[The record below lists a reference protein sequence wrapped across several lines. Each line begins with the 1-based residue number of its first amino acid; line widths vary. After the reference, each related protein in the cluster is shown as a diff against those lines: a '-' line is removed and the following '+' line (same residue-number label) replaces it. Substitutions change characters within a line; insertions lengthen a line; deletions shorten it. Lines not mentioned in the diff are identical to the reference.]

1 MKINETIAIDQF
13 RYSKYSLHQI
23 FIVNLVSYTHDPFDY
38 TQDHGERSRTMRI
51 LIIEDEKKLSD
62 VIKKGLIEEGYAVD
76 QAFNGEE
83 GLYLAESESYD
94 VIILDIMLPKMD
106 GMTVCKGLRKK
117 GIVIPI
123 LMLTAKTRVEDKV
136 TGLNVGAD
144 DYLTKPFE
152 FIELKSRVHALIRRS
167 SKKAVS
173 EILTGDIKVDTV
185 KHIVKK
191 KGKEIELTAKEFAIL
206 EFLVRHKDEVVTRTQ
221 IMEHIWDYNF
231 EGLSNVIDVFIASLR
246 KKLKTKIIQTVHG
259 VGYKL
264 TDIKA

>member
-1 MKINETIAIDQF
+1 
-13 RYSKYSLHQI
+13 
-23 FIVNLVSYTHDPFDY
+23 
-38 TQDHGERSRTMRI
+38 MRI
-51 LIIEDEKKLSD
+51 LLVEDEKKLSD

-106 GMTVCKGLRKK
+106 GMTLCKELRKK
-117 GIVIPI
+117 GIVIPV

-152 FIELKSRVHALIRRS
+152 FIELKSRIHALIRRS
-167 SKKAVS
+167 SQKPIS
-173 EILTGDIKVDTV
+173 TISIGDIEIDTV
-185 KHIVKK
+185 KRIVKK
-191 KGKEIELTAKEFAIL
+191 DGKEIIFTPKEFAIL
-206 EFLVRHKDEVVTRTQ
+206 EFLARHKDEVVTRTQ
-221 IMEHIWDYNF
+221 ITEHIWDYNF
-231 EGLSNVIDVFIASLR
+231 EGLSNVVDVFIASLR

-259 VGYKL
+259 IGYKL
-264 TDIKA
+264 TEIKV

>member
-1 MKINETIAIDQF
+1 
-13 RYSKYSLHQI
+13 
-23 FIVNLVSYTHDPFDY
+23 
-38 TQDHGERSRTMRI
+38 MRI
-51 LIIEDEKKLSD
+51 LLVEDEKKLSD

-106 GMTVCKGLRKK
+106 GMTVCKELRKK
-117 GIVIPI
+117 GIVIPV
-123 LMLTAKTRVEDKV
+123 LMLTAKARVEDKV

-152 FIELKSRVHALIRRS
+152 FIELKSRIHALIRRS
-167 SKKAVS
+167 SQKPVS
-173 EILTGDIKVDTV
+173 TISIGDIEIDTV
-185 KHIVKK
+185 KRIVKK
-191 KGKEIELTAKEFAIL
+191 DGKEIIFTPKEFAIL
-206 EFLVRHKDEVVTRTQ
+206 EFLARHKDEVITRTQ

-231 EGLSNVIDVFIASLR
+231 EGLSNVVDVFIASLR
-246 KKLKTKIIQTVHG
+246 KKLKTKIIKTVHG

-264 TDIKA
+264 T

>member
-1 MKINETIAIDQF
+1 
-13 RYSKYSLHQI
+13 
-23 FIVNLVSYTHDPFDY
+23 
-38 TQDHGERSRTMRI
+38 MRI
-51 LIIEDEKKLSD
+51 LLVEDEKKLSD
-62 VIKKGLIEEGYAVD
+62 VVKKGLIEEGYAVD

-94 VIILDIMLPKMD
+94 VIVLDIMLPKID
-106 GMTVCKGLRKK
+106 GMTVCKELRKK
-117 GIVIPI
+117 GIVIPV

-167 SKKAVS
+167 SQKPVS
-173 EILTGDIKVDTV
+173 VISIGDIEIDTV

-206 EFLVRHKDEVVTRTQ
+206 EFLARHKDEVVTRTQ

-231 EGLSNVIDVFIASLR
+231 EGLSNVVDVFIASLR
-246 KKLKTKIIQTVHG
+246 KKLKGKVIKTVHG

-264 TDIKA
+264 SDKNA

>member
-1 MKINETIAIDQF
+1 
-13 RYSKYSLHQI
+13 
-23 FIVNLVSYTHDPFDY
+23 
-38 TQDHGERSRTMRI
+38 MRI
-51 LIIEDEKKLSD
+51 LLVEDEKKLSD
-62 VIKKGLIEEGYAVD
+62 VVKKGLIEEGYAVD

-94 VIILDIMLPKMD
+94 VIVLDIMLPKID
-106 GMTVCKGLRKK
+106 GMTVCKELRKK
-117 GIVIPI
+117 GIVIPV

-167 SKKAVS
+167 SQKPVS
-173 EILTGDIKVDTV
+173 VISIGDIEIDTV

-206 EFLVRHKDEVVTRTQ
+206 EFLARHKDEVVTRTQ

-231 EGLSNVIDVFIASLR
+231 EGLSNVVDVFIASLR
-246 KKLKTKIIQTVHG
+246 KKMKGKVIKTVHG

-264 TDIKA
+264 SDKNA

>member
-1 MKINETIAIDQF
+1 
-13 RYSKYSLHQI
+13 
-23 FIVNLVSYTHDPFDY
+23 
-38 TQDHGERSRTMRI
+38 MRI
-51 LIIEDEKKLSD
+51 LLVEDEKKLSD
-62 VIKKGLIEEGYAVD
+62 VIKKGLIEVGYAVD

-83 GLYLAESESYD
+83 GLYIAESESYD
-94 VIILDIMLPKMD
+94 VIILDIMLPKID
-106 GMTVCKGLRKK
+106 GMTLCKELRKK
-117 GIVIPI
+117 GIVIPV

-167 SKKAVS
+167 SQKPVS
-173 EILTGDIKVDTV
+173 VISIGDIEIDTV

-206 EFLVRHKDEVVTRTQ
+206 EFLARHKDEVVTRTQ

-231 EGLSNVIDVFIASLR
+231 EGLSNVVDVFIASLR
-246 KKLKTKIIQTVHG
+246 KKMKGKVIKTVHG

-264 TDIKA
+264 SDKNA

>member
-1 MKINETIAIDQF
+1 
-13 RYSKYSLHQI
+13 
-23 FIVNLVSYTHDPFDY
+23 
-38 TQDHGERSRTMRI
+38 MRI
-51 LIIEDEKKLSD
+51 LLVEDEKKLSD

-83 GLYLAESESYD
+83 GLYIAESESYD
-94 VIILDIMLPKMD
+94 VIILDIMLPKID
-106 GMTVCKGLRKK
+106 GMTLCKELRKK
-117 GIVIPI
+117 GIVIPV

-167 SKKAVS
+167 SQKPVS
-173 EILTGDIKVDTV
+173 VISIGDIEIDTV

-206 EFLVRHKDEVVTRTQ
+206 EFLARHKDEVVTRTQ

-231 EGLSNVIDVFIASLR
+231 EGLSNVVDVFIASLR
-246 KKLKTKIIQTVHG
+246 KKMKGKVIKTVHG

-264 TDIKA
+264 SDKNA

>member
-1 MKINETIAIDQF
+1 
-13 RYSKYSLHQI
+13 
-23 FIVNLVSYTHDPFDY
+23 
-38 TQDHGERSRTMRI
+38 MRI
-51 LIIEDEKKLSD
+51 LLVEDEKKLSD
-62 VIKKGLIEEGYAVD
+62 VIKKGLIEDGYAVD

-94 VIILDIMLPKMD
+94 VIILDIMLPKLD
-106 GMTVCKGLRKK
+106 GMTICRELRKK
-117 GIVIPI
+117 GIVIPV

-167 SKKAVS
+167 SQKPVS
-173 EILTGDIKVDTV
+173 VISIGDIEIDTV

-206 EFLVRHKDEVVTRTQ
+206 EFLARHKDEVVTRTQ

-231 EGLSNVIDVFIASLR
+231 EGLSNVVDVFIASLR
-246 KKLKTKIIQTVHG
+246 KKMKGKVIKTVHG

-264 TDIKA
+264 SDKNA

>member
-1 MKINETIAIDQF
+1 
-13 RYSKYSLHQI
+13 
-23 FIVNLVSYTHDPFDY
+23 
-38 TQDHGERSRTMRI
+38 MRI
-51 LIIEDEKKLSD
+51 LLVEDEKKLSD

-76 QAFNGEE
+76 QAINGEE

-94 VIILDIMLPKMD
+94 VIVLDIMLPKID
-106 GMTVCKGLRKK
+106 GMTVCKELRKK
-117 GIVIPI
+117 GIVIPV

-167 SKKAVS
+167 SQKPVS
-173 EILTGDIKVDTV
+173 VISIGDIEIDTV

-206 EFLVRHKDEVVTRTQ
+206 EFLARHKDEVVTRTQ

-231 EGLSNVIDVFIASLR
+231 EGLSNVVDVFIASLR
-246 KKLKTKIIQTVHG
+246 KKMKGKVIKTVHG

-264 TDIKA
+264 SDKNA

>member
-1 MKINETIAIDQF
+1 
-13 RYSKYSLHQI
+13 
-23 FIVNLVSYTHDPFDY
+23 
-38 TQDHGERSRTMRI
+38 MRI
-51 LIIEDEKKLSD
+51 LLVEDEKKLSD
-62 VIKKGLIEEGYAVD
+62 VIKKGLIEVGYAVD

-94 VIILDIMLPKMD
+94 VIILDIMLPKID
-106 GMTVCKGLRKK
+106 GMTVCKELRKK
-117 GIVIPI
+117 GIVIPV

-167 SKKAVS
+167 SQKPDSVIS
-173 EILTGDIKVDTV
+173 IGDIEIDTV
-185 KHIVKK
+185 KHIVNK

-206 EFLVRHKDEVVTRTQ
+206 EFLARHKDEVVTRTQ

-231 EGLSNVIDVFIASLR
+231 EGLSNVVDVFIASLR
-246 KKLKTKIIQTVHG
+246 KKMKGKVIKTVHG

-264 TDIKA
+264 SDKNA

>member
-1 MKINETIAIDQF
+1 
-13 RYSKYSLHQI
+13 
-23 FIVNLVSYTHDPFDY
+23 
-38 TQDHGERSRTMRI
+38 MRI
-51 LIIEDEKKLSD
+51 LLVEDEKKLSD

-94 VIILDIMLPKMD
+94 VIILDIMLPKID
-106 GMTVCKGLRKK
+106 GMTVCKELRKK
-117 GIVIPI
+117 GIVIPV

-167 SKKAVS
+167 SQKPVS
-173 EILTGDIKVDTV
+173 VISIGDIEIDTV
-185 KHIVKK
+185 KHIIKK

-206 EFLVRHKDEVVTRTQ
+206 EFLARHKDEVITRTQ

-231 EGLSNVIDVFIASLR
+231 EGLSNVVDVFIASLR
-246 KKLKTKIIQTVHG
+246 KKLKGKVIKTVHG

-264 TDIKA
+264 SDKNA

>member
-1 MKINETIAIDQF
+1 
-13 RYSKYSLHQI
+13 
-23 FIVNLVSYTHDPFDY
+23 
-38 TQDHGERSRTMRI
+38 MRI
-51 LIIEDEKKLSD
+51 LLVEDEKKLSD

-94 VIILDIMLPKMD
+94 LIILDIMLPKMD
-106 GMTVCKGLRKK
+106 GFTICKELRSKA
-117 GIVIPI
+117 ITTPI

-152 FIELKSRVHALIRRS
+152 FIELKSRIHALIRRS
-167 SKKAVS
+167 SQKPIS
-173 EILTGDIKVDTV
+173 TISIGDIEIDTV
-185 KHIVKK
+185 KRIVKK
-191 KGKEIELTAKEFAIL
+191 DGKEIIFTPKEFAIL
-206 EFLVRHKDEVVTRTQ
+206 EFLARHKDEVVTRTQ
-221 IMEHIWDYNF
+221 ITEHIWDYNF
-231 EGLSNVIDVFIASLR
+231 EGLSNVVDVFIASLR

-264 TDIKA
+264 IEIKT